1 MKRCNA
7 CQEEFAEKFSFCP
20 VDGSLLNSLAA
31 LVGKDLDE
39 IRGDE
44 RSRAGRPCH
53 DADPRAGRPW
63 HDADPRAGRP
73 CHAQSDFH
81 VTMLSSTTLWHR
93 LAREG
98 AFAIGQL
105 RLLWPE
111 FKREPITVARRELKL
126 SMNWLK
132 MALQPNTLLG
142 MISAVVLVVSA
153 GLCVLLIG
161 DRGGRPAAIVSAAGE
176 NAETVE
182 MLDLRLLAAMLATKD
197 DKVGTGSQGRV
208 GFNQGKGEGSLER
221 QKHARGGGGGGDRN
235 PIEAGVG
242 KIPVPSAIPALIS
255 RALPNTS
262 LPAAGIDLDPALWKN
277 LPFVAYGDPLSKSVS
292 SSHGPGDRGG
302 IGDGDGLGIGKGNG
316 NGVGLGT
323 DGNMGGGPKDPGGK
337 GPGGGKGDGT
347 GGGELEHIYRVP
359 EVTQRA
365 RVLSKPEPQYT
376 EAARTNQITGS
387 VVLSVIFTESGEVSG
402 IRPLKTLPFG
412 LTERAIAAA
421 RQIRFMPA
429 MRNGRP
435 VSVYMQ
441 LEYNFNLY

>member
-20 VDGSLLNSLAA
+20 VDGSPLKSFAAA
-31 LVGKDLDE
+31 LVERDLDE
-39 IRGDE
+39 RSRETPDTPDTLNNCDVRGDE
-44 RSRAGRPCH
+44 RSRAGRPRH
-53 DADPRAGRPW
+53 V
-63 HDADPRAGRP
+63 
-73 CHAQSDFH
+73 QSDFH
-81 VTMLSSTTLWHR
+81 VTMLSSTTLWQR

-98 AFAIGQL
+98 AFAIDQL
-105 RLLWPE
+105 RVLWPE
-111 FKREPITVARRELKL
+111 FKREPITVARRELTA

-142 MISAVVLVVSA
+142 VISAVVVIVSA
-153 GLCVLLIG
+153 GVCVLIL
-161 DRGGRPAAIVSAAGE
+161 GGRPAAIVSAAGE
-176 NAETVE
+176 NTETVE
-182 MLDLRLLAAMLATKD
+182 MLDLRLLAAMLAAKD

-208 GFNQGKGEGSLER
+208 GFNRGKGEGSLEQ
-221 QKHARGGGGGGDRN
+221 QKRSRGGGSGGDRN

-242 KIPVPSAIPALIS
+242 KIPIPSAIPAPIT
-255 RALPNTS
+255 RASPNPS

-277 LPFVAYGDPLSKSVS
+277 LPFVAYGDPLSKATTA
-292 SSHGPGDRGG
+292 SHGPGDRGG
-302 IGDGDGLGIGKGNG
+302 IGEGDGLGVGIGNG

-337 GPGGGKGDGT
+337 GPGGGKGGGT
-347 GGGELEHIYRVP
+347 GGGELVHIYRLP

-421 RQIRFMPA
+421 RQIRFLPA
-429 MRNGRP
+429 MRNGRQ